1 YNPYPDSIKFVWN
14 TPDNWQRLAWNGD
27 DFVPATDSLPA
38 TLYRVQ
44 LDTADAVIAVRMW
57 RKGACGLSQ
66 TLRSTPIHVRD
77 SAAKAT
83 VTERWMLHPC
93 YTREAYNIVLE
104 PKEDVDSAIW
114 TLPADLKISLSTRA
128 VAAFKYDSLWIDNP
142 GIENPDQSL
151 AHISLPVRTVNECG
165 HRDTVFVVRPI
176 TDIKPF
182 TDTLHVPRLCFG
194 DTAYAWITLPEL
206 QIEQGT
212 WYIWDLSDS
221 THTFLLQW
229 EDSVAVM
236 EYLVSPAGDSVHI
249 HLIAEN
255 DCAADT
261 TQPADVKPYSFR
273 IWPAS
278 DPDTAVY
285 LQGDVRL
292 LIDSVAPGTRNDY
305 TYVWTP
311 SNRVVDSVPA
321 TRTLVQE
328 VETFYVRAQQV
339 AEEGREQ
346 IPFYRRDR
354 LCAVNDSVKIV
365 VDSVFRF
372 VPLSADTICVEL
384 PDSLF
389 VLSFGGNRQNYHIEW
404 YEKVDDVWELMP
416 DMRDSAL
423 LAQEFQT
430 PGTYFYRVVGH
441 DSTFLYDEE
450 NGSLILAASH
460 YDTLEIDVRVYD
472 MQAYFRNVASDEV
485 EVPMGGRVEFL
496 TRIEDGSGRYRFD
509 WTPESWVSTLDST
522 NGTMNT
528 VALFHEGEMKLTVT
542 DSASRCVSDLTVRVT
557 PGK

>member
-1 YNPYPDSIKFVWN
+1 
-14 TPDNWQRLAWNGD
+14 
-27 DFVPATDSLPA
+27 
-38 TLYRVQ
+38 
-44 LDTADAVIAVRMW
+44 
-57 RKGACGLSQ
+57 
-66 TLRSTPIHVRD
+66 
-77 SAAKAT
+77 
-83 VTERWMLHPC
+83 
-93 YTREAYNIVLE
+93 EAYHIVLE
-104 PKEDVDSAIW
+104 PKDDVDSAIW
-114 TLPADLKISLSTRA
+114 TLPADLTLSLSTRA
-128 VAAFKYDSLWIDNP
+128 EAKFKYDSLWIDNP
-142 GIENPDQSL
+142 DQSR

-182 TDTLHVPRLCFG
+182 TDALQVPRLCFG

-221 THTFLLQW
+221 THTFLRQW
-229 EDSVAVM
+229 DDSVAAM

-249 HLIAEN
+249 RLIAEN

-261 TQPADVKPYSFR
+261 TQRADVKPYSFR

-285 LQGDVRL
+285 LQSGVRL

-311 SNRVVDSVPA
+311 AERVVDSVPA
-321 TRTLVQE
+321 TRTLVQA
-328 VETFYVRAQQV
+328 VETFYVKAQQV
-339 AEEGREQ
+339 AEEDRGQ
-346 IPFYRRDR
+346 IPFYRRNR
-354 LCAVNDSVKIV
+354 LCVVNDSVKIV

-372 VPLSADTICVEL
+372 VPLSADTTCVN
-384 PDSLF
+384 STNLF
-389 VLSFGGNRQNYHIEW
+389 LALSFGGNRQNYHIEW
-404 YEKVDDVWELMP
+404 YEKVDDTTWEWMP
-416 DMRDSAL
+416 EMRDSAL
-423 LAQEFQT
+423 FAPFFED
-430 PGTYFYRVVGH
+430 PGTYTYRVVGH

-460 YDTLEIDVRVYD
+460 YDTLEIDVQVYD

-522 NGTMNT
+522 DGTMNT
-528 VALFHEGEMKLTVT
+528 VALFREGELKLTVT
-542 DSASRCVSDLTVRVT
+542 DSAS
-557 PGK
+557 G